1 MSENQTQTV
10 EAAALDQNP
19 VAVTAESG
27 HVGPNL
33 QAAQAQPT
41 NETVSKAFRKLGH
54 STNRRQGDV
63 IYNPMRYLGQFIN
76 EGRQLGFLTPFRDKD
91 GQIKVSISARP
102 DGGDE
107 GRMVMLLAKD
117 LRVPAQADRELMN
130 ITYSVQGAVDENGNR
145 QAVLVA
151 RAFSATNYHQ
161 TNARS
166 LLELTKLDDKGHLK
180 MLDPE
185 EQRRKALESLRRG
198 NTEAYN
204 QIQVSGIVVGFDI
217 HNIDGSQRSADGTG
231 KMPWIEIHLRQDAN
245 PENIIPLRIISSN
258 IDMTANLLQNC
269 FLRPMTFYGSHKL
282 ERLPVFEKDEAGN
295 IVTENGLPL
304 QKTDGEGNL
313 VWMYN
318 SYIKVTREPADAQG
332 RDILFLTGEFPIPI
346 WLERLAAEAQQKREE
361 EDKRREERRKL
372 NESVGQ
378 TGTMNISGL
387 GQKAGSNVAAMA
399 GNPTSEGDEVQD
411 FE

>member
-1 MSENQTQTV
+1 M
-10 EAAALDQNP
+10 
-19 VAVTAESG
+19 
-27 HVGPNL
+27 
-33 QAAQAQPT
+33 
-41 NETVSKAFRKLGH
+41 
-54 STNRRQGDV
+54 
-63 IYNPMRYLGQFIN
+63 
-76 EGRQLGFLTPFRDKD
+76 
-91 GQIKVSISARP
+91 
-102 DGGDE
+102 
-107 GRMVMLLAKD
+107 
-117 LRVPAQADRELMN
+117 
-130 ITYSVQGAVDENGNR
+130 
-145 QAVLVA
+145 
-151 RAFSATNYHQ
+151 
-161 TNARS
+161 
-166 LLELTKLDDKGHLK
+166 
-180 MLDPE
+180 
-185 EQRRKALESLRRG
+185 RRG